1 MPGVDR
7 GSREGVPGEET
18 VQIPSCPRSPQD
30 EGFVGSLGSWRRHKE
45 EGKEEEMGLRRTQR
59 QTLLCLR
66 DFPSTLD
73 HRKDSRG
80 ASKNSTFKAQLNL
93 NSAWAASGEL
103 TASPH
108 FSCVTLDKKVTFLW
122 QSGLQ
127 D

>member
-1 MPGVDR
+1 MLGVDR

-18 VQIPSCPRSPQD
+18 VQIPSCHRSPQD

-45 EGKEEEMGLRRTQR
+45 GKEQEMGLRRTQR
-59 QTLLCLR
+59 QTLSCLR
-66 DFPSTLD
+66 DSPSTLD
-73 HRKDSRG
+73 RRKDSCG
-80 ASKNSTFKAQLNL
+80 ASKNSTFKAQPNL

-103 TASPH
+103 MASPR

-122 QSGLQ
+122 QSGFQ